1 MAYKLGLMLSMVFLI
16 SVVLLGGDIIAVS
29 SIHSS
34 LDALSLVISRNIG
47 KDGYVSSQSKTLVDD
62 HGARLIYEENR
73 VPAVGESLTFL
84 LQKEYATMVLSKD
97 PLMITVKRTA
107 IVGYYRVNERG

>member
-16 SVVLLGGDIIAVS
+16 SVMLLGGDIIAVS

-47 KDGYVSSQSKTLVDD
+47 KDGYVSSLSESLAKE
-62 HGARLIYEENR
+62 HGAVLVYESGR

-97 PLMITVKRTA
+97 PLVISVKRTA
-107 IVGYYRVNERG
+107 IVGYYRIEERR